1 MSAED
6 TAPKVTLRAETTGL
20 GALLAS
26 LRGDNMATELNQLST
41 QSQSSESEG
50 VEEEKIEKMEKLE
63 EEPEKKVEEPVR
75 PMNRKEKRRLQRLKE
90 LETGEIIVK
99 KKVTEVLEVAKTP
112 KKLEKIFCDTATF
125 SSYSAKFGYSATRT
139 NNFVH
144 FSLQNPTGTHAIVG
158 SQDRY
163 IRVYGLEN
171 EVAVQWKHNTG
182 NLILDA
188 CWESS
193 GKGVFSTSKLR
204 PIQLFE
210 TETGTIVGAYN
221 GKDTGVSG

>member
-1 MSAED
+1 
-6 TAPKVTLRAETTGL
+6 
-20 GALLAS
+20 
-26 LRGDNMATELNQLST
+26 MATELNQLST

-50 VEEEKIEKMEKLE
+50 VEEEKIEKTEKLE
-63 EEPEKKVEEPVR
+63 EEKLEEPPAR

-90 LETGEIIVK
+90 LETGEIVVK
-99 KKVTEVLEVAKTP
+99 KKVTEVLEVAKIP
-112 KKLEKIFCDTATF
+112 KRLEKIFCDTATF

-182 NLILDA
+182 NLILDS

-210 TETGTIVGAYN
+210 TETGTILGAYN
-221 GKDTGVSG
+221 GKDAGVSG